1 MSVAQ
6 PLPNLR
12 VIDGQ
17 SLVGL
22 NSDKAVTPP
31 DQLLAC
37 LGIDNSSAESLLA
50 TLPFVGDDVTAGAEA
65 ELQAAVFG
73 SGEQVDLPRSVR
85 ESGFFAQMARR
96 AQSGDIPRQRGDEL
110 TAWLENNDKG
120 VWENSW
126 VKFPRSSLNSLADA
140 VFQRDLLVDK
150 RRPESGLRNDHTR
163 FRVAGC
169 QGEDVR
175 VPISYLVKLALAD
188 AIGGLEPLPALVRET
203 GMRLLDHFL
212 NDNTSPETFSFF
224 VVPLSAKRG
233 LGQALGRE
241 SAKRFALTHLLVQYA
256 NEHFEL
262 GAHGQRA
269 MIYAAPQPPQ
279 RQRRLNDLIP
289 DALYRELFM
298 SPCLSGWDRGEDKHR
313 YMHLCHEVLGRSQ
326 LNAVAKLRDAGII
339 LNNLVVL
346 PNVSNTSLANNG
358 VHITL
363 GSRRM
368 TALRGAGLAGFDAA
382 GEKRLG
388 DLVIK
393 LVEHFLPLFVG
404 TYSVAPSRLGFAD
417 FHPEKAL
424 GFLAHELDYTH
435 LRMLWLRWRKKADL
449 SVLGRSM
456 TPFGPPWIDRA
467 VSGVFRLRG
476 DFVPDFRLIDYPV
489 WLLSTYHSPALDG
502 SVDSQ
507 QHLKRDLAEQGVF
520 DERMSLY
527 LACKQRQFDVMGFCG
542 FEGRQYS
549 LFPEFSRDMG
559 QAASLQTLLVALA
572 YKYLAQG
579 SYDHRDIPDDPVTE
593 SERRQMFFGAA
604 LGIPTFFVRKNTRN
618 RLLRRIMRQTG
629 GLRASRRYPGYSS
642 VPLEAY
648 QRALLEVVEA
658 DGAELIEAM
667 GLGELMR
674 DLRLRLELPGVF
686 SAAGRLTNG
695 ILSEL
700 GAIDPMAVPAQ
711 EFNRAAEDYYR
722 GPLRLRQLEE
732 GLRDLEADL
741 VQLECA
747 ATRDTDLRQA
757 LHALLGA
764 GSASDFLRVVRR
776 DCLDEKLPAGS
787 LRRLIHLLLLSVHH
801 DAARAGQHTTEG
813 THADVGSPSIR

>member
-31 DQLLAC
+31 DQLLAR
-37 LGIDNSSAESLLA
+37 LGIDSSSAESLLA

-96 AQSGDIPRQRGDEL
+96 AQSGDVPRQRGDEL

-140 VFQRDLLVDK
+140 VFKRDLLVDK
-150 RRPESGLRNDHTR
+150 RRPGSGLRSDHTR

-188 AIGGLEPLPALVRET
+188 AIGGLEPLPALVREM

-224 VVPLSAKRG
+224 VVPLPAKRG

-241 SAKRFALTHLLVQYA
+241 AAKRFALTHLLVQYA
-256 NEHFEL
+256 NRQFEL
-262 GAHGQRA
+262 GSNGQRA
-269 MIYAAPQPPQ
+269 MIYAAPQPPLRQ
-279 RQRRLNDLIP
+279 RQLNDMIP
-289 DALYRELFM
+289 DAMYRDLFM

-313 YMHLCHEVLGRSQ
+313 YMHLCHEVLGRSR
-326 LNAVAKLRDAGII
+326 LNAVAKLRDAGVI

-346 PNVSNTSLANNG
+346 PNLSNTSLANNG

-363 GSRRM
+363 GSRRL
-368 TALRGAGLAGFDAA
+368 TALRAAGLDNFGAA
-382 GEKRLG
+382 EEKRLG

-393 LVEHFLPLFVG
+393 IVEHFMPLFVG
-404 TYSVAPSRLGFAD
+404 SYSAAPSRLGFAD
-417 FHPEKAL
+417 FHPENAL

-435 LRMLWLRWRKKADL
+435 LRMLWQQWRKKADL
-449 SVLGRSM
+449 SVFGRSV
-456 TPFGPPWIDRA
+456 TPFGPPWLDGMVA
-467 VSGVFRLRG
+467 GAFRLKG
-476 DFVPDFRLIDYPV
+476 DYVPDLRLIDYPV
-489 WLLSTYHSPALDG
+489 WLLSTYRYPALDG
-502 SVDSQ
+502 SPASQ
-507 QHLKRDLAEQGVF
+507 LQLKRDLAAQGVF

-527 LACKQRQFDVMGFCG
+527 LACKQRQFDAMGFCG
-542 FEGRQYS
+542 FEGRQHS

-559 QAASLQTLLVALA
+559 KAASLQTLVVALA

-579 SYDHRDIPDDPVTE
+579 CYDHRHIPDDPVTE
-593 SERRQMFFGAA
+593 SERRQMFFGTA
-604 LGIPTFFVRKNTRN
+604 LGIPSFYVRKHTRN
-618 RLLRRIMRQTG
+618 RLLRRILRYTD
-629 GLRASRRYPGYSS
+629 GLRASRRYPGYLS
-642 VPLEAY
+642 VSVDAY
-648 QRALLEVVEA
+648 RRALLTVVTEDGAGLVEALGVGEVV
-658 DGAELIEAM
+658 
-667 GLGELMR
+667 R

-700 GAIDPMAVPAQ
+700 GALDPMAVSAQ
-711 EFNRAAEDYYR
+711 DFNRAAEDYYR
-722 GPLRLRQLEE
+722 GPLRLHQLKE
-732 GLRDLEADL
+732 GLHALEADL
-741 VQLECA
+741 AQLECVA
-747 ATRDTDLRQA
+747 ARDATLRQA
-757 LHALLGA
+757 LRGLLGDD
-764 GSASDFLRVVRR
+764 SASGVLRSVKS
-776 DCLDEKLPAGS
+776 DCLADKLPADG
-787 LRRLIHLLLLSVHH
+787 LRRLIHLLVLSTHY
-801 DAARAGQHTTEG
+801 DAARAGQLLSKG
-813 THADVGSPSIR
+813 